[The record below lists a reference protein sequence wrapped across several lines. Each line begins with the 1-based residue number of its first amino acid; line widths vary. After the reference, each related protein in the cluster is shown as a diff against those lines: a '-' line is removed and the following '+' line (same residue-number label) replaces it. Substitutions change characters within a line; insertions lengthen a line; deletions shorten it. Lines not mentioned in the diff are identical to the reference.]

1 MEETLTSKKDIR
13 ELFASG
19 KRVTN
24 PPLTVIYRGNG
35 LENNRY
41 LYCPERSVGK
51 AVRRNRIRRRL
62 RAAVAETAG
71 FFPKG
76 FDIAILAKP
85 GLFEKDHTELLA
97 CLGLLAR
104 RLK

>member
-13 ELFASG
+13 ELFSSG
-19 KRVTN
+19 KRAIQ
-24 PPLTVIYRGNG
+24 PPLTIIYRSNH
-35 LENNRY
+35 LEKNRF

-62 RAAVAETAG
+62 RAAVAEIANS
-71 FFPKG
+71 FPKG

-85 GLFEKDHTELLA
+85 ALFEKDHAELLV

-104 RLK
+104 KIQ

>member
-19 KRVTN
+19 KRATN
-24 PPLTVIYRGNG
+24 PPLTIIYRANA
-35 LENNRY
+35 LEKNRF

-62 RAAVAETAG
+62 RAAVTETAG
-71 FFPKG
+71 SFPKG

-85 GLFEKDHTELLA
+85 SLFDKDHSQLLA
-97 CLGLLAR
+97 CLSLLAQ
-104 RLK
+104 KIK

>member
-35 LENNRY
+35 LDRNRF

-62 RAAVAETAG
+62 RAAVTETAG

-104 RLK
+104 KLK